1 VVQGAH
7 EQGIDHEQRRRPGD
21 PADERVVVADDRVL
35 HRVGEEEQHDEVERV
50 ELRQFALARQAEANQ
65 QERVDDQ
72 RPNDLLAEADPGLE
86 H

>member
-7 EQGIDHEQRRRPGD
+7 EQGINHEQRRRPGD

-35 HRVGEEEQHDEVERV
+35 HRVGEKEQHDEVERV

-65 QERVDDQ
+65 QKRVDDQ